1 MKNRP
6 LCSLCLVIVV
16 LIGTLTAGA
25 GAKFVRELRP
35 SPVEQYGE
43 KEDWLIVRG
52 QVYKKEEKEKY
63 QVLYLKNCSIY
74 IQKYQQIQQ
83 NQEDWKGQKSFVQES
98 RMLIYDE
105 KKQKIQIGNEVE
117 AEGNLSFFEP
127 ARNPGNF
134 DQKAYYQ
141 RQNIHGKVWG
151 EKLKVTDCTV
161 KPVQN
166 ALVNVRMYW
175 RNVLLSEAG
184 EKNGSI
190 LSAILLGEKSQMDSE
205 TKKLYQVNGIGHIL
219 AISGL
224 HLSVI
229 GIGIYQLLRKLTGS
243 FVAGGVGGI
252 FFFLLYVLMIG
263 FTVSVIRAGIM
274 YLFRVGAE
282 IVGRHYDSMTAL
294 AVAAAAVL
302 IWRPLSIYDGAFW
315 LSFLAVVA
323 VVVVMP
329 AGQMEKEKYGTDAI
343 GVRKGE
349 WEHQRKEKDQGE
361 KKEQRTEKGVW
372 NNREDKKWKVK
383 SMIKSNIEMQL
394 FLLPVVLY
402 FFYEF
407 PLYATFLNLLVIPLM
422 TVLLSMGIAGSLI
435 CMLGSGVFRIP
446 GKCMLGICGW
456 ILTLYEKC
464 CEWLLELPGARVVIG
479 RPQIWQILFYYGCVA
494 IVCAMRLYRKK
505 QEQEQ
510 KCEKKEKQKYDEA
523 GVEKKRRVYGKILT
537 GIIGVLGLFVLLHR
551 FESPSQ
557 MQATALDVGQ
567 GDGIFLKS
575 PKGMTCMIDGGS
587 SDVKSVGQ
595 YRIEPYLL
603 SKGVGKLDYVFISHG
618 DSDHTNGIE
627 EMITRQKI
635 GVKIKTLVF
644 PEESVWDES
653 LKKLAVLAMK
663 NGVQVAV
670 MSQGQ
675 LIYEES
681 QSILRR
687 GKICVSQ
694 SRENG
699 KRDNIT
705 QGNTRNQGMEIL
717 CLGPGSDYSGESGN
731 AASMVLAV
739 SYRDFDFLFT
749 GDAEGAREEDLCE
762 AIETYCPE
770 KTFEILKAAHHGSRN
785 SSSETFLHKVSPKYT
800 IISAG
805 VENSYGHP
813 HRETIE
819 RLRKNGSRI
828 WNTANCGGIEIT
840 VEFGGKIQ
848 YTLKEGSEMTAYEES
863 E

>member
-6 LCSLCLVIVV
+6 LCSLCLVIAV
-16 LIGTLTAGA
+16 LIGALTAGA
-25 GAKFVRELRP
+25 GARFVRELRA

-43 KEDWLIVRG
+43 KDDWLTVRG

-63 QVLYLKNCSIY
+63 QILYLKNCSIN
-74 IQKYQQIQQ
+74 IQKDQQSQQ
-83 NQEDWKGQKSFVQES
+83 NQKDRKGQKSFIQES

-105 KKQKIQIGNEVE
+105 EKNKIQIGNEVE
-117 AEGNLSFFEP
+117 AKGSLSFFEV

-141 RQNIHGKVWG
+141 RQNIHGKVWS
-151 EKLKVTDCTV
+151 ESLKVTDHTV
-161 KPVQN
+161 KHVQN
-166 ALVNVRMYW
+166 ALENIRVYW
-175 RNVLLSEAG
+175 RNVLLDEAG

-190 LSAILLGEKSQMDSE
+190 LSAILLGEKSQMDAE

-229 GIGIYQLLRKLTGS
+229 GIGIYQVLRKLTGS
-243 FVAGGVGGI
+243 FAAGGVGGI
-252 FFFLLYVLMIG
+252 FFFFLYVLMIG

-282 IVGRHYDSMTAL
+282 IVGRHYDSATAL
-294 AVAAAAVL
+294 AVAAATVL

-315 LSFLAVVA
+315 MSFLAVFTVT
-323 VVVVMP
+323 VVIP
-329 AGQMEKEKYGTDAI
+329 SGQEERTDI
-343 GVRKGE
+343 TIWKSR
-349 WEHQRKEKDQGE
+349 
-361 KKEQRTEKGVW
+361 
-372 NNREDKKWKVK
+372 KWKK
-383 SMIKSNIEMQL
+383 KAMSMIKSNIEMQL

-422 TVLLSMGIAGSLI
+422 TILLIVGIVGSFA
-435 CMLGSGVFRIP
+435 CMLGAGMFGIM
-446 GKCMLGICGW
+446 GKFLLGICGW
-456 ILTLYEKC
+456 ILAVYEKC

-494 IVCAMRLYRKK
+494 IVCAVCLYRK
-505 QEQEQ
+505 ECDEEQ
-510 KCEKKEKQKYDEA
+510 KRERKTDIIKKYDEMRKA
-523 GVEKKRRVYGKILT
+523 GIVCVI
-537 GIIGVLGLFVLLHR
+537 GLFALFHR

-557 MQATALDVGQ
+557 LQVTVLDVGQ
-567 GDGIFLKS
+567 GDGIFLNS
-575 PKGMTCMIDGGS
+575 PGGWSCMIDGGS

-603 SKGVGKLDYVFISHG
+603 SKGVGELDYVFISHG

-653 LKKLAVLAMK
+653 LKKLAALAME
-663 NGVQVAV
+663 NGVRVAV
-670 MSQGQ
+670 MKQGQ
-675 LIYEES
+675 I
-681 QSILRR
+681 I
-687 GKICVSQ
+687 
-694 SRENG
+694 
-699 KRDNIT
+699 
-705 QGNTRNQGMEIL
+705 RNQGMEIL
-717 CLGPGSDYSGESGN
+717 CLGPGSDYRGESGN

-739 SYRDFDFLFT
+739 TYRDFDFLFT
-749 GDAEGAREEDLCE
+749 GDVEGTGEEDLCG

-770 KTFEILKAAHHGSRN
+770 KTFEVLKAAHHGSRN
-785 SSSETFLHKVSPKYT
+785 SSSETFLHKVRPKYS

-819 RLRKNGSRI
+819 RLGEAGSRI

-840 VEFGGKIQ
+840 VEFSGKIQ
-848 YTLKEGSEMTAYEES
+848 YTLKEGSETTAYEKS